1 MKAEGDLPIV
11 MHLSKDAAFR
21 LAHELPFDHAVAVE
35 IRECFK
41 IEHVDEPSKPQM
53 QPASRDDEP
62 LDRLLNEAVLVVAE
76 HDRASASLLQRRLRI
91 GYARAARIVDQLEE
105 MGLIG
110 AFDGST
116 ARVVDRPKCSLW
128 LARKR

>member
-1 MKAEGDLPIV
+1 MPIV

-21 LAHELPFDHAVAVE
+21 LAHELPFEHAIAME

-41 IEHVDEPSKPQM
+41 IKNVDHPSEPQTQS
-53 QPASRDDEP
+53 ASRDSESA
-62 LDRLLNEAVLVVAE
+62 DRLFEEAVQVVDE

-91 GYARAARIVDQLEE
+91 GYARAARILDQLEE
-105 MGLIG
+105 IGLIG

-116 ARVVDRPKCSLW
+116 SRVVDRRKCSLW
-128 LARKR
+128 LTRKR